1 MPKLTTSA
9 SARRLSPQLSLVEL
23 AGPELNSTPA
33 LNLPQRPA
41 TLPPHALPLTAPLI
55 TPLITPL
62 TARSTAAPAL
72 RRAPLAPE
80 QIAPL
85 ITSEQLQLVTSGLE
99 ALSQPLLKYLD
110 PEEHYQVVRHTS
122 AEQDYQH
129 LTLALKSAC
138 APQPDPNL
146 RPSAVI
152 RFRAPTS
159 ENCDQQL
166 ITVEPEGTNEGE
178 SRSTTTDALVLPLT
192 QPTTCC
198 SFFSGTPKAADL
210 QTWRNPAYQALGQ
223 NSVLPAGKLT
233 IRTPQGL
240 MRLDPD
246 CNLLLDVYGLL
257 FEHTGFCTLPI
268 FTSNEQERAQPYYQ
282 CLNQSAQRY
291 RELFALFY
299 YSVGGVSLE
308 QSRTQ
313 LYRELY
319 VGHDHHSSSLG
330 QALSTRSAERAFL
343 EQKRAVSKQESVVGA
358 GVPQVLIGQ
367 YQEWTRAQYQI
378 SPHPLPTP
386 QSAPELVGTPHQWW
400 DQERSVRSHYRPDK
414 TPDHDLTLDYLC
426 AGFERLCLS
435 RVPEQVQNLVAAY
448 QPWEVVVDASNLGSD
463 AALAR
468 TKVQSQRLQS
478 HDPRRASPQEPER
491 SLTKLAQLEQL
502 RHPQVASQL
511 SAELAGGCYWG
522 HEVKLY
528 ALPSIMAPAPDDTTT
543 ALSLLK
549 AWESER
555 VAAYWQQL
563 EQLCTCPDAA
573 YYPQLFSHDGTPWY
587 RATQQLLK
595 TPNQNYDGSEQS
607 RRTLTGQ
614 VARAYSLEQSLTY
627 SAGHESKL
635 AEIMAAPH
643 SILRTYLSEAARSEA
658 TPLLQEEQLFLRP
671 SDRRA
676 IPDYETLQIKL
687 MAQSGLSHELCA
699 YYCTTTRR
707 KLNLLVAKSSSTPQA
722 PAPQAQQPQASSL
735 KGQSPQEQSLKAQS
749 EQSLKAQP
757 EQSLKAQPSKA
768 QPPKAPSLNTL
779 LNQAATALYL
789 KGLVRHYYTELRLQG
804 LLYQEH
810 IRLPLT
816 QFDPVRPHRG
826 LSSAVLRLVLTATSA
841 RPDLHFCGAR
851 LGQPFALSARP
862 QRPNRAE
869 HLEHRL
875 NLAHFD
881 PDPSGRRT
889 RGKRVL
895 SSDLR
900 CNRSPIT
907 TPCEHDAELEPLY
920 CDLSLY
926 FTKPSTELERAQHLV
941 PQLKR
946 SAQALERNSPAQ
958 FYSRNFAL
966 QGQRSN
972 LEQALPL
979 WTREQIRTTRVS
991 QALNHPLTFVQ
1002 HYVLTQLQHG
1012 RSFGPES
1019 KTQYQ
1024 ALSCPEL
1031 NARCANPNG
1040 TYQGQIN
1047 LFLAAAV
1054 YQGARQLSH
1063 LADLPAISA
1072 QGIAPQQETADS
1084 AHFPSF
1090 GLFLYTLEA
1099 LENQEALAVQC
1110 QCGHSSIVFNP
1121 KLDPRD
1127 SELEQL
1133 CPHCPNNLLL

>member
-1 MPKLTTSA
+1 MPKLTTTATSR
-9 SARRLSPQLSLVEL
+9 RRLAPQLSLVDL
-23 AGPELNSTPA
+23 AGPELNSGPG
-33 LNLPQRPA
+33 LNLPQRA
-41 TLPPHALPLTAPLI
+41 AALTHSVAPLTTPPRAEAITLSHAPL
-55 TPLITPL
+55 T
-62 TARSTAAPAL
+62 
-72 RRAPLAPE
+72 PE

-85 ITSEQLQLVTSGLE
+85 ITSEQLQLVASGLE

-122 AEQDYQH
+122 VDQDYQH
-129 LTLALKSAC
+129 LTLALKSSS
-138 APQPDPNL
+138 PDSDWDP
-146 RPSAVI
+146 RPSAVT
-152 RFRAPTS
+152 RATS
-159 ENCDQQL
+159 VPPRSAQ
-166 ITVEPEGTNEGE
+166 
-178 SRSTTTDALVLPLT
+178 SRSADSALKRGRVSPNEDGVLVSTDQLLTAADAPALVLPQA
-192 QPTTCC
+192 QPQTCC

-210 QTWRNPAYQALGQ
+210 QTWRSPAYQALTQ
-223 NSVLPAGKLT
+223 NTLLPEGKLT
-233 IRTPQGL
+233 ISTPQGL

-268 FTSNEQERAQPYYQ
+268 FTSDEQERAQPYYE
-282 CLNQSAQRY
+282 CLNQAAQRY

-319 VGHDHHSSSLG
+319 TSHDHPSSLG
-330 QALSTRSAERAFL
+330 EALSERSAERAFL
-343 EQKRAVSKQESVVGA
+343 EQKRALQQQENLVGA
-358 GVPQVLIGQ
+358 GVPQLLIGQ
-367 YQEWTRAQYQI
+367 YQDWIRPQHQA
-378 SPHPLPTP
+378 SPTLTTP
-386 QSAPELVGTPHQWW
+386 QSAPELVGTPHHWW
-400 DQERSVRSHYRPDK
+400 DQERSLRSHYLPTK

-426 AGFERLCLS
+426 AGFERLCLNKA
-435 RVPEQVQNLVAAY
+435 PEQVQNLVATY
-448 QPWEVVVDASNLGSD
+448 QPWEVVVDASNLGAD
-463 AALAR
+463 AALVAR
-468 TKVQSQRLQS
+468 TKLQSQRLHS
-478 HDPRRASPQEPER
+478 HDPRRVNPRPPER
-491 SLTKLAQLEQL
+491 KLTELAEIEQL
-502 RHPQVASQL
+502 RHPPVPQQL
-511 SAELAGGCYWG
+511 SSELAGGCYWG

-528 ALPSIMAPAPDDTTT
+528 ALPSIMAPAPEDATT

-563 EQLCTCPDAA
+563 EQLCTCPDAS
-573 YYPQLFSHDGTPWY
+573 YYPPLFSHDGIPWY
-587 RATQQLLK
+587 HATQHLLT
-595 TPNQNYDGSEQS
+595 TPSHSYDGSEQS
-607 RRTLTGQ
+607 RRTLTGHL
-614 VARAYSLEQSLTY
+614 ARAYSLEQSLTY

-635 AEIMAAPH
+635 AAILAAPH
-643 SILRTYLSEAARSEA
+643 SILRTYLSEAARSES
-658 TPLLQEEQLFLRP
+658 TPLLKEEQLFLKPKDQRP
-671 SDRRA
+671 

-687 MAQSGLSHELCA
+687 LAQSGLSHELCA
-699 YYCTTTRR
+699 YYCITTRR
-707 KLNLLVAKSSSTPQA
+707 KLNQLVAKSSPDSQPNKAQ
-722 PAPQAQQPQASSL
+722 PQAQPSQAQSSKAQQPKAQQP
-735 KGQSPQEQSLKAQS
+735 KTQPLKAQS
-749 EQSLKAQP
+749 SKVQPQAQSL
-757 EQSLKAQPSKA
+757 KA
-768 QPPKAPSLNTL
+768 QPPKAPSLNDL

-789 KGLVRHYYTELRLQG
+789 KALVRHYYSELRRQG

-816 QFDPVRPHRG
+816 PLDPRRHHQEI
-826 LSSAVLRLVLTATSA
+826 SNAVLRLVLTATSA

-851 LGQPFALSARP
+851 LGQPFALSSRP
-862 QRPNRAE
+862 QRLNRAA

-900 CNRSPIT
+900 LQPQPLPAI
-907 TPCEHDAELEPLY
+907 CEHDELEPLY

-946 SAQALERNSPAQ
+946 SAQALERTSPTQ
-958 FYSRNFAL
+958 FYSRSFAL
-966 QGQRSN
+966 QGQHSN

-979 WTREQIRTTRVS
+979 WTREQIRTTKVNQELS
-991 QALNHPLTFVQ
+991 HPLTFAQ

-1012 RSFGPES
+1012 RSFGPDH

-1024 ALSCPEL
+1024 VLSCPEL
-1031 NARCANPNG
+1031 NACCANRNG
-1040 TYQGQIN
+1040 SYQGQIN
-1047 LFLAAAV
+1047 FFLAAAV
-1054 YQGARQLSH
+1054 YQGARELSH
-1063 LADLPAISA
+1063 LADLPEVSA
-1072 QGIAPQQETADS
+1072 QDLTPKQEKADS

-1090 GLFLYTLEA
+1090 GLFLYALEA

-1121 KLDPRD
+1121 QLDRYD
-1127 SELEQL
+1127 AEHEQL